1 MPPAPEENED
11 SLTEPT
17 PLRAV
22 HFAEQALLGA
32 LFLEPSRTTEADLEA
47 EHFDN
52 ATHARL
58 FAAMRTVPLPDP
70 EKHRENAGWLAAVY
84 AKARPQAPGLPHTYP
99 HTLVQACP
107 QPAHAPA
114 YAGMIRA
121 DHARRTLRTHAER
134 LARTADDIT
143 LPHRVDATV
152 AQADQLGNLL
162 DQLSG
167 QFAPHPGSLPRTPV
181 PPVPAAQ
188 AGEEAVDDEQL
199 LLAAA
204 TGSPQT
210 VQTMRWLAPSDFTVP
225 LYGALWGCVTGLVH
239 RGGSVD
245 PVTVLGEAQQAG
257 LLTGT
262 VTTRGVLGLLSDP
275 HGLPDHWGEKIVRR
289 ALLHRAHTVADRIV
303 VFTDDPANTPYQ
315 LITGCRR
322 ALAEFASLHTRW
334 NRANL
339 PAPTSPA
346 AHSRSTPP
354 AIRAGPAPA
363 PAPAATVK
371 QHRTGIAR

>member
-1 MPPAPEENED
+1 MPLGPEEND
-11 SLTEPT
+11 NSRTEPT

-32 LFLEPSRTTEADLEA
+32 LFLEPSRTTEVDLEA

-52 ATHARL
+52 ATHGLL
-58 FAAMRTVPLPDP
+58 FAVMRTVPLPDP
-70 EKHRENAGWLAAVY
+70 DTHRENADWVAAVY
-84 AKARPQAPGLPHTYP
+84 TKARPQVPGLPHTYP

-107 QPAHAPA
+107 QPAHAAA

-121 DHARRTLRTHAER
+121 DHARRTLRAHAER
-134 LARTADDIT
+134 LARTADDT
-143 LPHRVDATV
+143 ALPHRVDATV
-152 AQADQLGNLL
+152 TQADRLGNLL

-181 PPVPAAQ
+181 PPEPTAEAS
-188 AGEEAVDDEQL
+188 EEAVDDEQL
-199 LLAAA
+199 LLATA

-210 VQTMRWLAPSDFTVP
+210 VQTMRWLMPADFTVP
-225 LYGALWGCVTGLVH
+225 LYGALWQCIAGLVH
-239 RGGSVD
+239 RGGPLD

-257 LLTGT
+257 LLTGA
-262 VTTRGVLGLLSDP
+262 VTTRNLLDLLSDP
-275 HGLPDHWGEKIVRR
+275 HGVPEYWGEKIVRR
-289 ALLHRAHTVADRIV
+289 ALLHRARTVADRIV
-303 VFTDDPANTPYQ
+303 VFADDPANTPYQ

-322 ALAEFASLHTRW
+322 ALAEFASLHARW

-339 PAPTSPA
+339 PAPTTRA
-346 AHSRSTPP
+346 ARSRGAPS

-363 PAPAATVK
+363 ATVH
-371 QHRTGIAR
+371 QPRTGITR